1 MKEVDISDNFLTW
14 VILKNISITN
24 IKKETTIS
32 ALAKEIKVSRYH
44 PYFCNAMKMLEDKG
58 ILIVS
63 NMYGRTK
70 VITINIKELDNL
82 IESSYIYQQYLD
94 YLHHK
99 KIFYMT

>member
-1 MKEVDISDNFLTW
+1 MKETDISDNFITW

-32 ALAKEIKVSRYH
+32 NLAKEIKISRYH

-58 ILIVS
+58 ILTVS

-70 VITINIKELDNL
+70 VITIDIKKLDAL
-82 IESSYIYQQYLD
+82 IEESYVYQQYLD
-94 YLHHK
+94 YLQHK
-99 KIFYMT
+99 KLFYLS